1 MRKEDQARGVVERLA
16 SLEPIGAFRER
27 GNIGLCVDATGVGR
41 AGVDML
47 KHEIEAIERRLRH

>member
-1 MRKEDQARGVVERLA
+1 MRVVVERLA

-27 GNIGLCVDATGVGR
+27 RNIGLCVDATGVGR
-41 AGVDML
+41 TGVDML